1 MQKQLLI
8 IEKVK
13 DVGALAVELTINI
26 SLIDPQGIHSS
37 KANKVNE
44 EFTADEALK
53 EERKQKIDSNL
64 EK

>member
-1 MQKQLLI
+1 MQKQSLI
-8 IEKVK
+8 IEKAK

-26 SLIDPQGIHSS
+26 SLTDPQGIHPS
-37 KANKVNE
+37 KTNKVNE

>member
-26 SLIDPQGIHSS
+26 FLIDPQGIHPS
-37 KANKVNE
+37 KTNKGNE

-53 EERKQKIDSNL
+53 EERK
-64 EK
+64 